1 MLEGKDR
8 DLQAAINNTVFRV
21 HQAMEGFI
29 HNMNAIHSR
38 GGNQVVYSSINY
50 GTDTSP
56 EGRCIIREVLLCTEQ
71 GVGYNETPAFPIQ
84 IWKKKRGVNYL
95 PEDKNY
101 DLYKLACKVVSKRQI
116 PNFLNLDATFNQNDA
131 WKENDNNRF
140 QYECATMGSRIRV
153 LEDRHGEKTSIGRGN
168 LSITTINLPKIAIE
182 SSYEAQEKVGIEFE
196 LGKGSQQFITASY
209 KKIVK
214 KIFWQKLEKYAE
226 IVAKQLYE
234 RYCFQCT
241 AIAKQF
247 PLLMSGLWVESEK
260 LKPFDKVEPVLKHG
274 SLCIGFVGLA
284 ECLTALTG
292 KHHGES
298 KEAQELGLEIIRNL
312 EEIAEQS
319 SERYN
324 LNYAIL
330 ATPSK
335 KIEEKLSS
343 NYLYRLGIVTVIAL
357 IFHNIPE
364 GITTFL
370 SSSHDLSLGVTLS
383 LGIALHNIPE
393 GISVAVPIY
402 FATGNR
408 KKAIVFTFISGFSEM
423 IGAVLAYLF
432 LAPFIT
438 NFVLGIILSMA
449 AGIMIHISIYELLP
463 SSFKYPLNA
472 KVLLFFLIGFF
483 VMFLC
488 HFFI

>member
-1 MLEGKDR
+1 MFMHCLFLFFILFNMNSIIISFLITTFAGLSTMIGIIPIFVSNDKAEKIIPSSLLFASGVMLAISFLSLIPEGFA
-8 DLQAAINNTVFRV
+8 LFCESNFIFPSILFAAIF
-21 HQAMEGFI
+21 
-29 HNMNAIHSR
+29 
-38 GGNQVVYSSINY
+38 VV
-50 GTDTSP
+50 
-56 EGRCIIREVLLCTEQ
+56 
-71 GVGYNETPAFPIQ
+71 
-84 IWKKKRGVNYL
+84 
-95 PEDKNY
+95 
-101 DLYKLACKVVSKRQI
+101 
-116 PNFLNLDATFNQNDA
+116 
-131 WKENDNNRF
+131 
-140 QYECATMGSRIRV
+140 
-153 LEDRHGEKTSIGRGN
+153 
-168 LSITTINLPKIAIE
+168 
-182 SSYEAQEKVGIEFE
+182 VGIIF
-196 LGKGSQQFITASY
+196 SS
-209 KKIVK
+209 KI
-214 KIFWQKLEKYAE
+214 
-226 IVAKQLYE
+226 
-234 RYCFQCT
+234 
-241 AIAKQF
+241 
-247 PLLMSGLWVESEK
+247 
-260 LKPFDKVEPVLKHG
+260 
-274 SLCIGFVGLA
+274 
-284 ECLTALTG
+284 
-292 KHHGES
+292 
-298 KEAQELGLEIIRNL
+298 
-312 EEIAEQS
+312 
-319 SERYN
+319 
-324 LNYAIL
+324 
-330 ATPSK
+330 SK

-472 KVLLFFLIGFF
+472 KVLLFFLIGVF